1 MPEPLLRTKL
11 FVPPSR
17 PHRVLRP
24 RLLERLNEG
33 LASTPGVTVISAPAG
48 FGKTTLLSEWI
59 AGCHWPVAWL
69 SLDEEDSD
77 LSRFLT
83 YFVTAVQQVAAPV
96 GQQWL
101 AHLQISQPAI
111 TERLLTPL
119 LNEIM
124 TVADKFILVLD
135 DYHRIE
141 SRQVDDA
148 LAFLVEHQPPQMQLV
163 IASREDPPLPLPR
176 LRARGQLNELRAT
189 DLRFTPSE
197 ATEFLNQSLGLNLSP
212 ENIAALEI
220 RTEGWIT
227 GLQLAAL
234 ALQGQTDVTGFIKA
248 FTGSHRFVLDYL
260 VEEVLRGQPERVRDF
275 LLRTAILDHFCASL
289 CDAVTERGDGKA
301 MLASLERGNLFLVQL
316 DNERHWYRY
325 HHLFAEVLQT
335 HLVEAL
341 PGHVARLHQRASAWH
356 EQSGLRPDAIRH
368 SLAAED
374 FERAADLI
382 ELARPAAEKDSIAEA
397 TWYRWVKMLPEAAL
411 RVRPVLCVGFALALL
426 SRGEIETAEAQLNVA
441 DRWSEIAGPETER
454 CPHQGPE
461 PIVADRAQW
470 ESLPAAA
477 AIGRAYI
484 AQSRGDT
491 KETVRFARRALE
503 LTPQDD
509 SYRHRQGT
517 LMLAMTY
524 WANGDLVAADRVF
537 AEDTAK
543 LRAGGMYLAA
553 VDTTVVLGEIRL
565 GLGRLNDA
573 IQAVEQLLHYMSD
586 RGETISPDAA
596 ELHRELG
603 ELYLERDQRA
613 VATQQLQKS
622 KEFGEKAELPIWRYR
637 WNIAQAR
644 LTAILGDPEA
654 ALDLLDEA
662 ARVYVRTP
670 LPDLRPISAMR
681 ARIWLQHG
689 GLAQALA
696 WVQQQG
702 LTVADDPSFLREY
715 DDLTLA
721 RILVAQYQQERLETA
736 IHAATR
742 LLDRLLRS
750 AEDGGRMGSVIEIL
764 AIQALA
770 HQAQGDIPS
779 ALALLKRALNLAE
792 PQGFVRVFLDEGEP
806 MGELLT
812 RLQAEEGAQRI
823 KGYASR
829 LLAALGSASGT
840 PFDERPRLIPTAQP
854 GINTKSLIEPL
865 SAHELEVLR
874 LLGTEL
880 SGPEI
885 ARERVV
891 SLNTIRTQTQH
902 IYAKLGVNNRRAAVR
917 RAEELGLL

>member
-1 MPEPLLRTKL
+1 
-11 FVPPSR
+11 
-17 PHRVLRP
+17 
-24 RLLERLNEG
+24 
-33 LASTPGVTVISAPAG
+33 
-48 FGKTTLLSEWI
+48 
-59 AGCHWPVAWL
+59 
-69 SLDEEDSD
+69 
-77 LSRFLT
+77 
-83 YFVTAVQQVAAPV
+83 
-96 GQQWL
+96 
-101 AHLQISQPAI
+101 
-111 TERLLTPL
+111 
-119 LNEIM
+119 
-124 TVADKFILVLD
+124 
-135 DYHRIE
+135 
-141 SRQVDDA
+141 
-148 LAFLVEHQPPQMQLV
+148 
-163 IASREDPPLPLPR
+163 
-176 LRARGQLNELRAT
+176 
-189 DLRFTPSE
+189 
-197 ATEFLNQSLGLNLSP
+197 
-212 ENIAALEI
+212 
-220 RTEGWIT
+220 
-227 GLQLAAL
+227 
-234 ALQGQTDVTGFIKA
+234 
-248 FTGSHRFVLDYL
+248 
-260 VEEVLRGQPERVRDF
+260 
-275 LLRTAILDHFCASL
+275 
-289 CDAVTERGDGKA
+289 
-301 MLASLERGNLFLVQL
+301 
-316 DNERHWYRY
+316 
-325 HHLFAEVLQT
+325 
-335 HLVEAL
+335 
-341 PGHVARLHQRASAWH
+341 
-356 EQSGLRPDAIRH
+356 
-368 SLAAED
+368 
-374 FERAADLI
+374 
-382 ELARPAAEKDSIAEA
+382 
-397 TWYRWVKMLPEAAL
+397 
-411 RVRPVLCVGFALALL
+411 
-426 SRGEIETAEAQLNVA
+426 
-441 DRWSEIAGPETER
+441 
-454 CPHQGPE
+454 
-461 PIVADRAQW
+461 
-470 ESLPAAA
+470 
-477 AIGRAYI
+477 
-484 AQSRGDT
+484 
-491 KETVRFARRALE
+491 
-503 LTPQDD
+503 
-509 SYRHRQGT
+509 
-517 LMLAMTY
+517 
-524 WANGDLVAADRVF
+524 
-537 AEDTAK
+537 
-543 LRAGGMYLAA
+543 
-553 VDTTVVLGEIRL
+553 
-565 GLGRLNDA
+565 
-573 IQAVEQLLHYMSD
+573 
-586 RGETISPDAA
+586 
-596 ELHRELG
+596 
-603 ELYLERDQRA
+603 
-613 VATQQLQKS
+613 
-622 KEFGEKAELPIWRYR
+622 IWRYR

-702 LTVADDPSFLREY
+702 LTVADDTSFLREY

-806 MGELLT
+806 MGELLA